1 MPSLDDI
8 PTLPTATLSADDQFA
23 VIDGADR
30 RSPRRATLA
39 ALKTFTLSG
48 NLGAIQATTVSATT
62 VSATTVS
69 ATGAVSAPG
78 ATISGELVFGSLR
91 FDGSFA
97 TSDPMIQGAIWADP
111 DDGYTLKVS
120 LGF

>member
-1 MPSLDDI
+1 MHHTRMPSLDDI

-48 NLGAIQATTVSATT
+48 NLGAIQATTVSAT
-62 VSATTVS
+62 S
-69 ATGAVSAPG
+69 AVSAPG

-91 FDGSFA
+91 FDGSVA
-97 TSDPMIQGAIWADP
+97 TSDPMIQGAVWMDP

-120 LGF
+120 QGS

>member
-30 RSPRRATLA
+30 RSPRQATLA

-48 NLGAIQATTVSATT
+48 DLGGIAATSLGV
-62 VSATTVS
+62 
-69 ATGAVSAPG
+69 TGAASVGDLSFSSLQF
-78 ATISGELVFGSLR
+78 SGSPPTV
-91 FDGSFA
+91 
-97 TSDPMIQGAIWADP
+97 DPAIEGRIWVDP
-111 DDGYTLKVS
+111 DDGYTLKFS
-120 LGF
+120 LGS

>member
-1 MPSLDDI
+1 MHHTRMPSLDDI

-48 NLGAIQATTVSATT
+48 NLGAIQATTVSAT
-62 VSATTVS
+62 
-69 ATGAVSAPG
+69 G

-91 FDGSFA
+91 FDGSVA
-97 TSDPMIQGAIWADP
+97 TSDPMVQGAVWMDP

-120 LGF
+120 QGS

>member
-1 MPSLDDI
+1 MHHTRMPSLDDI

-62 VSATTVS
+62 VSATS
-69 ATGAVSAPG
+69 AVSAPG
-78 ATISGELVFGSLR
+78 ATISGELIFGSLK
-91 FDGSFA
+91 FNGSPT
-97 TSDPMIQGAIWADP
+97 TSDPLIQGAVWADP

-120 LGF
+120 QG

>member
-48 NLGAIQATTVSATT
+48 NLGAIQVSSVQAATANILTALNLGSSFTF
-62 VSATTVS
+62 
-69 ATGAVSAPG
+69 SAP
-78 ATISGELVFGSLR
+78 TV
-91 FDGSFA
+91 
-97 TSDPMIQGAIWADP
+97 DPQVNGRVWADP
-111 DDGYTLKVS
+111 ADGFRLKVS
-120 LGF
+120 QGIPA